1 TEHRPRRSHRKS
13 RNGCSRCKA
22 RRIKCDESTPKCSRC
37 TKMNLTCQYPVRSGA
52 DNNSQDGLTSPESV
66 SCHSS
71 PAGQGIAALFANHD
85 SPLQFQA
92 VQNLSATE
100 YGLFNHYLEHTSR
113 DATVPEN
120 DQFTLQVMMPQLAC
134 ESKALMRSLLAI
146 SAICQACDLIRQ
158 PSVAPH
164 QIRNQVLDLL
174 SLSHRYHME
183 SLRQVRLTLHE
194 GEPKY
199 DHVLAN
205 AALMGMQGSAGHSV
219 RIWLTKTGA
228 PVNVFMPKHPQWVS
242 FYRAVDIAY
251 GGLIRNPSSSSSSS
265 SPCSSSVASPGSG
278 CPVTPSEPITNS
290 HNYPASRASPSFD
303 HPLFPIISATIGTAL
318 SKLCARAQAI
328 EGSSA
333 APPTPEL
340 QACFTALAIFT
351 GVVSDVF
358 NSPASSSDPSE
369 VPRTPGASSC
379 DEGGGQAEADVD
391 PVGKLKD
398 VSPWMRRYIASITYV
413 VPSRLPRRIVAA
425 FIHKVPAAY
434 LGLVEDMFD
443 LISGESESESKTSGE
458 PSGGITVAHQLA
470 LEIFAH
476 FLVLFILLDNVWWIG
491 GIGAWE
497 LGRVVEGGYAA
508 VGEGEGEGEE
518 GDWWPESMWEVSRQL
533 DKHRSHG

>member
-1 TEHRPRRSHRKS
+1 
-13 RNGCSRCKA
+13 
-22 RRIKCDESTPKCSRC
+22 
-37 TKMNLTCQYPVRSGA
+37 MNLTCQYPIRQGA
-52 DNNSQDGLTSPESV
+52 ENSQDDSTSPGTV

-71 PAGQGIAALFANHD
+71 PSGPGTAATFASYD
-85 SPLQFQA
+85 SPLQSQA
-92 VQNLSATE
+92 VQNLSPTE
-100 YGLFNHYLEHTSR
+100 YGLFKHYLEHTSR
-113 DATVPEN
+113 DETVTEN
-120 DQFTLQVMMPQLAC
+120 DQYTIHVMMPQLAC

-146 SAICQACDLIRQ
+146 SAICKACDLIRQ
-158 PSVAPH
+158 PSAAPH

-174 SLSHRYHME
+174 ALSHRYHME
-183 SLRQVRLTLHE
+183 ALRQVRLTLHE

-205 AALMGMQGSAGHSV
+205 AALMGMQGSASHSV

-251 GGLIRNPSSSSSSS
+251 TGLIRDS
-265 SPCSSSVASPGSG
+265 SPSESPSCSVSSESPNANSNYHS
-278 CPVTPSEPITNS
+278 PESLSPPTQFNITSLSCKLSSLNINN
-290 HNYPASRASPSFD
+290 HYYPPSRASPSFD
-303 HPLFPIISATIGTAL
+303 HPLFPILSATVGTAL

-328 EGSSA
+328 ETSSVV
-333 APPTPEL
+333 PPTAEL

-358 NSPASSSDPSE
+358 PSPYSESE
-369 VPRTPGASSC
+369 VPRTPESSTAL
-379 DEGGGQAEADVD
+379 DQVDVD

-413 VPSRLPRRIVAA
+413 VPSRIPRRIIAA
-425 FIHKVPAAY
+425 FIHKVPAVY

-443 LISGESESESKTSGE
+443 LIAGESESTTFKAGDGIETGE
-458 PSGGITVAHQLA
+458 PSIAQQLA

-497 LGRVVEGGYAA
+497 LGRVVEFRKKNNMTMAMGCPGDVGWWSMGLGLVDPALRGEP
-508 VGEGEGEGEE
+508 GEGQE
-518 GDWWPESMWEVSRQL
+518 GDWWPESMWEVSRQF
-533 DKHRSHG
+533 DKHRSDG